1 MILDT
6 FMYNGEES
14 ILDIRLNTLDSIV
27 DKFIFIESPTSHS
40 RLKKEPKFKNQEKRF
55 SKFQHKIEYYCLD
68 YCIYNNY
75 TYNDFAGRMALQQI
89 LFKKHNLNP
98 DDIIIH
104 GDLDEIPRPETLIN
118 ELEKRKNK
126 DKPFTLMTDYRTLC
140 FDLQDEERYIKG
152 KEFYFPG
159 SMVLKFKILHNNEL
173 HSLRQIRGN
182 PIINGQDF
190 KDSFDLIDE
199 GGWHFTYCAG
209 IDETVDKFKHFCH
222 ADEMYNCVK
231 DREGLINCIKNKV
244 SFSADKQPLKVIE
257 WKEENFPK
265 YVFQN
270 KDLFKENLSFYF
282 S

>member
-40 RLKKEPKFKNQEKRF
+40 KIKKEPKFKDQEKRF
-55 SKFQHKIEYYCLD
+55 LKFQNKIDYYCLD
-68 YCIYNNY
+68 YCIYDNY
-75 TYNDFAGRMALQQI
+75 IYNDFSGRKVLQEI
-89 LFKKHNLNP
+89 LFKKYNLQP

-104 GDLDEIPRPETLIN
+104 GDLDEIPRPETLTK
-118 ELEKRKNK
+118 ELKQRENN

-140 FDLQDEERYIKG
+140 FDLQDEERNRKG
-152 KEFYFPG
+152 KDAYFPG
-159 SMVLKFKILHNNEL
+159 SMVLKFKTLYKNQL

-190 KDSFDLIDE
+190 KDSFDLINE

-209 IDETVDKFKHFCH
+209 INETVDKFKHFCH
-222 ADEMYNCVK
+222 ADEMHNCIK
-231 DREGLINCIKNKV
+231 DKEGLINCIKNKI
-244 SFSADKQPLKVIE
+244 SFSSDKMLLKTIKWE
-257 WKEENFPK
+257 KENFPK
-265 YVFQN
+265 YVFEN
-270 KDLFKENLSFYF
+270 KNLFKENLSFNYA
-282 S
+282 